1 MQAMYRLSILQ
12 ETRNNSVE
20 SWPGERARR
29 FCVEIAGYQI
39 SSLPSSDSKASMHTG
54 QITASLLFA
63 FFLSMALGGRSV
75 EAQDVRIEAG
85 GGWGIPSSNVDMPV
99 EGQDLP
105 VRVNP
110 GSGAHVYGAVG
121 LVWMLSDTFTL
132 EGRLRGQH
140 SRMPGSYSVFVC
152 EACTFSNDPD
162 GRLRA
167 ATVEGQ
173 ITITSTGRIQPYFLV
188 GLGIV
193 RTTVDGVLVTRPDGT
208 EVQFLEV
215 DVVDAGGDVGFGAK
229 TPIVGGLLLT
239 AEIRATGSLPGAK
252 ENAITV
258 FPFSLGLSYSF

>member
-1 MQAMYRLSILQ
+1 
-12 ETRNNSVE
+12 
-20 SWPGERARR
+20 
-29 FCVEIAGYQI
+29 
-39 SSLPSSDSKASMHTG
+39 MHTG
-54 QITASLLFA
+54 QIVASLLSA
-63 FFLSMALGGRSV
+63 LFLSVTLGGQSV

-99 EGQDLP
+99 QGQDLP

-121 LVWMLSDTFTL
+121 LVWTLSEKFTL

-140 SRMPGSYSVFVC
+140 SRMPGSYSTFVC
-152 EACTFSNDPD
+152 DECTFSNDPD

-173 ITITSTGRIQPYFLV
+173 LTVTSTGRIHPYFLV

-193 RTTVDGVLVTRPDGT
+193 RTTVDGVLVTRPDAA
-208 EVQFLEV
+208 EVRFLEV
-215 DVVDAGGDVGFGAK
+215 DVVDAGGDVGVGAR

-258 FPFSLGLSYSF
+258 FPFSLGLSYGF